1 MYSRYIIVILFLVSC
16 ATTKRPIDGHI
27 ENKQANE
34 LSAMTY
40 NIRLNTP
47 SDGDNAWPNRREFL
61 ASQIEFHQPEVL
73 GIQEGLPDQV
83 DWLSENLE
91 DYDFV
96 GEGRQGGHAGEYSAI
111 FYRTEEL
118 KVLRSGT
125 YWLSETPEKVSK
137 GWDAALPR
145 ICTWAEFETNDRIKF
160 MAFNTH
166 FDHVGAEARVQ
177 SSKLIL
183 ENLKALN
190 PKKLPCIV
198 MGDLNLTPETAPIQQ
213 FRAQLIDVY
222 DAAPIKLGPA
232 ATFTG
237 FNTSQVPSRRIDYIF
252 VSRDIQVDRMATLT
266 DFVNGRYASDHFAVM
281 SYLIFP
287 ESI

>member
-1 MYSRYIIVILFLVSC
+1 
-16 ATTKRPIDGHI
+16 
-27 ENKQANE
+27 
-34 LSAMTY
+34 MTY

-47 SDGDNAWPNRREFL
+47 SDGENAWPKRRAFL
-61 ASQIEFHQPEVL
+61 ASQIEFHQPDVL

-91 DYDFV
+91 DYDYV

-111 FYRTEEL
+111 FYRSEEL

-125 YWLSETPEKVSK
+125 YWLSETPDTVST

-145 ICTWAEFETNDRIKF
+145 ICTWAAFETKVGVKF

-166 FDHVGAEARVQ
+166 FDHVGAEARKQ
-177 SSKLIL
+177 SADLIL
-183 ENLKALN
+183 KNLKTLN
-190 PKKLPCIV
+190 PNSLPSIV
-198 MGDLNLTPETAPIQQ
+198 MGDLNLTPETEPIQQ
-213 FRAQLIDVY
+213 FKDQLIDVY

-237 FNTSQVPSRRIDYIF
+237 FNTQHIPCRRIDYIF
-252 VSRDIQVDRMATLT
+252 VSEDFYVDRMATLT
-266 DFVNGRYASDHFAVM
+266 DFVDGRYASDHFAVIC
-281 SYLIFP
+281 YLGLDN
-287 ESI
+287 